1 MKNKRKLIILVIL
14 VLTMVMPQGLP
25 VSDNIKVA
33 EAATIKISKKTLSLE
48 VGKTSTLIITGTKE
62 EVTWTSNKKAVATV
76 TSKGKVTAKEP
87 GTATITASVDGKKLN
102 CKLSVKAAT
111 NKYLKDAPF
120 DAVEKIIGDISIV
133 IPKNYKCDLEEN
145 SDTQYSLTLFPSEI
159 FLDSNIS
166 ISINKTGLKAEKYDV
181 LKEQFSDCMTK
192 NFYQGSLETSYS
204 PAKIKINEFVNSDFK
219 ANLGYA
225 FKTKCNFSV
234 DGYKL
239 PIVQY
244 IYGFDIDN
252 YSITV
257 FTTDIGQFDFDTIA
271 EYIINSIIVIK

>member
-14 VLTMVMPQGLP
+14 VLTMVMPQVLP
-25 VSDNIKVA
+25 VSDNIIVV

-48 VGKTSTLIITGTKE
+48 VGKTSTLIITGTKK
-62 EVTWTSNKKAVATV
+62 EVNWTSSKKAVATV

-87 GTATITASVDGKKLN
+87 GTATITASVDGKKLS
-102 CKLSVKAAT
+102 CKLTVKAAT

-120 DAVEKIIGDISIV
+120 DAVEKLVGDISIV
-133 IPKNYKCDLEEN
+133 VPKNYKCELYEN
-145 SDTQYSLTLFPSEI
+145 SDTQYSLILSPSETSM
-159 FLDSNIS
+159 DSYIS
-166 ISINKTGLKAEKYDV
+166 ISINITGLEAEKYDV
-181 LKEQFSDCMTK
+181 LKEQFSDGMTK
-192 NFYQGSLETSYS
+192 IFYQGSLETSYS
-204 PAKIKINEFVNSDFK
+204 PAKVKINEFVNSDFK

-234 DGYKL
+234 VGYKL
-239 PIVQY
+239 PIVQH

-257 FTTDIGQFDFDTIA
+257 FTTDLGQFEFDAIA
-271 EYIINSIIVIK
+271 EYIINSIVVIK